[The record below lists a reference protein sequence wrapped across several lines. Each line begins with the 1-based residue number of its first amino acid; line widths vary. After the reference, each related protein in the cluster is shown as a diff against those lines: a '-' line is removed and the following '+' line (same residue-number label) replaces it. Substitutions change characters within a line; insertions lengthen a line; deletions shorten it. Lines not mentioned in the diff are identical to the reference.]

1 MYGGGGGKAAKTE
14 KKETKAKGK
23 LTLKER
29 EKQLGAAKGLAKLDV
44 FDKGLKSSA
53 RKQLIKSQ
61 MKKK

>member
-1 MYGGGGGKAAKTE
+1 MMKSMNGGGGKAAKNE
-14 KKETKAKGK
+14 KKAEKG
-23 LTLKER
+23 LTLKQR
-29 EKQLGAAKGLAKLDV
+29 EKELGAAKGLAKLDV